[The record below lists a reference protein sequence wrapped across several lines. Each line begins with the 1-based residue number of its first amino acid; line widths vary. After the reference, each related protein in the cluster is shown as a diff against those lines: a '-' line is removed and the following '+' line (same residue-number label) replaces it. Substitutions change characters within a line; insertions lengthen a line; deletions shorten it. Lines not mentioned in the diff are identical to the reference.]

1 MISPRKDFPIFVIE
15 FNINTMH
22 ELSIAIQIAEII
34 ESEAIQAQAEK
45 VTKVELE
52 IGSLSGIEPTAL
64 ELAVPEAFRGTMME
78 EAELV
83 YHYIAALAVCAC
95 MGWRGSLM
103 LGNTYSRWPLIGR
116 N

>member
-1 MISPRKDFPIFVIE
+1 
-15 FNINTMH
+15 MH

-83 YHYIAALAVCAC
+83 YHYIAALAVCQDC
-95 MGWRGSLM
+95 CQEFDPTWHFSVCPHCNSGETYFLRGKEFNIKSFDIIK
-103 LGNTYSRWPLIGR
+103 S
-116 N
+116 